1 MSMIPKEVVKQL
13 IREANPN
20 STTEV
25 LDLLREMFKEVLQGA
40 MEAELEEQLGY
51 AKSDVSAKQTDNHR
65 NGYSK
70 KTVKSELGPVELS
83 IPRDRN
89 GEYEPKIITKHERNI
104 TGLEEKVLG
113 LYAAGMSTRDIHD
126 QIQELYGVEVSAELV
141 SRITDKV
148 LPLVTEWQSRP
159 LDEVYPF
166 VFMDAI
172 HYKVREDKT
181 VVSKAAYVVLGMNLD
196 GYKEILG
203 IYVGANESSKFW
215 MSVLNELKNRGV
227 KTVCMF
233 CVDGLTGFKEAIG
246 AAFPKAQ
253 IQRCIVHQIRSST
266 RYVSYKDIKEFVQDL
281 KTVYGAVSEELA
293 LDNLMTMKDKW
304 GAKYPSSIRSWEN
317 NWDCLSTFFNYP
329 PEVRKIIYTTN
340 CIEGL
345 HRQFRKV
352 TKTKA
357 VFPTDQS
364 LLKMLCLAQDKIQK
378 KWTQRQRSWDLVLA
392 QLQLLFAEQLA
403 S

>member
-1 MSMIPKEVVKQL
+1 MAMP
-13 IREANPN
+13 RA
-20 STTEV
+20 TC
-25 LDLLREMFKEVLQGA
+25 LQ
-40 MEAELEEQLGY
+40 
-51 AKSDVSAKQTDNHR
+51 SR
-65 NGYSK
+65 
-70 KTVKSELGPVELS
+70 
-83 IPRDRN
+83 R
-89 GEYEPKIITKHERNI
+89 KIIAKHERNI

-126 QIQELYGVEVSAELV
+126 QIKALYGVDVSAALV

-172 HYKVREDKT
+172 HYKVREEKM
-181 VVSKAAYVVLGMNLD
+181 VLNKAAYVVLGVNLD

-215 MSVLNELKNRGV
+215 ISVLNELKNRGI
-227 KTVCMF
+227 KTVCLF
-233 CVDGLTGFKEAIG
+233 CVDGLTGCKDAIG
-246 AAFPKAQ
+246 AAFPQAQ

-266 RYVSYKDIKEFVQDL
+266 RYVSYKDIKVFVQEL
-281 KTVYGAVSEELA
+281 KTVYSAVSETLA
-293 LDNLMTMKDKW
+293 LDNLLAMKGKW
-304 GAKYPSSIRSWEN
+304 GAKYPSAIRSWEN
-317 NWDCLSTFFNYP
+317 NWHCLSTFFAYP

-340 CIEGL
+340 CIESL

-364 LLKMLCLAQDKIQK
+364 LLKMLWLAQDNIQK
-378 KWTQRQRSWDLVLA
+378 KWTQRHRNWDLVLA
-392 QLQLLFAEQLA
+392 QLQVLFAEQFA
-403 S
+403 G

>member
-51 AKSDVSAKQTDNHR
+51 AKSDVSAKQTENHR

-104 TGLEEKVLG
+104 TGLEENVLG

-215 MSVLNELKNRGV
+215 LSVLNELKNRGV

-364 LLKMLCLAQDKIQK
+364 LLKMLWLAQDKIQK

-392 QLQLLFAEQLA
+392 QLQVLFAEQLA

>member
-1 MSMIPKEVVKQL
+1 MSTIPKEIIKQL
-13 IREANPN
+13 IQEANPS
-20 STTEV
+20 STAEA

-51 AKSDVSAKQTDNHR
+51 AKNDVSAKQIENHR

-89 GEYEPKIITKHERNI
+89 GEYEPKIIAKHERNI

-126 QIQELYGVEVSAELV
+126 QIQKLYGVEVSAELV

-172 HYKVREDKT
+172 HYKVREEKT
-181 VVSKAAYVVLGMNLD
+181 VVSKAAYVVLGVNLD
-196 GYKEILG
+196 GKKEILG

-215 MSVLNELKNRGV
+215 LSVLNELKNRGV

-246 AAFPKAQ
+246 AAFPQAQ

-281 KTVYGAVSEELA
+281 KAVYGAVSDELA
-293 LDNLMTMKDKW
+293 LDNLVTMKEKW
-304 GAKYPSSIRSWEN
+304 GAKYPSAIRSWEN
-317 NWDCLSTFFNYP
+317 NWDCLSTFFAYP

-364 LLKMLCLAQDKIQK
+364 LLKMLWLAQDKIQK
-378 KWTQRQRSWDLVLA
+378 KWTQRHRNWDLVLA
-392 QLQLLFAEQLA
+392 QLQVLFAEQIA
-403 S
+403 G